1 SCRVRAG
8 PVRLTRNGSPGLAG
22 EPEKV
27 HPHARKGVTERGK
40 NDRCTES
47 TVRSVAAAREHGGPV
62 HSAWSLPQGHGVRD
76 GGSRKVF
83 RVPGVAGLVR
93 LGRHDLR
100 DARRTG
106 AHLRGVYAMGCGL
119 SWGSLAL
126 CGLSG
131 PRRNRLDVTWRW

>member
-1 SCRVRAG
+1 MYRWSVQMARPRIKLPGFEPGPSAFTAATASGLPARPERRILIREGVR
-8 PVRLTRNGSPGLAG
+8 
-22 EPEKV
+22 E
-27 HPHARKGVTERGK
+27 TERGK

-47 TVRSVAAAREHGGPV
+47 TVRSVAAAREHGGSV

-106 AHLRGVYAMGCGL
+106 AHLRGLYAMGCGL
-119 SWGSLAL
+119 SRGSSAL
-126 CGLSG
+126 
-131 PRRNRLDVTWRW
+131 R